1 MKKQDLIDHLTYNC
15 GLRGDSAI
23 HAVSGVIEAVSGALA
38 RGEDVS
44 LRGLGTFSVVQ
55 CEARDGIHF
64 RTKEPIVV
72 LAHKAVKFKPCR
84 ELKEQLNNV
93 V

>member
-15 GLRGDSAI
+15 GLRGNSAI
-23 HAVSGVIEAVSGALA
+23 HAVNGVIEAVAAALA

-44 LRGLGTFSVVQ
+44 LRGLGTLSVVQ
-55 CEARDGIHF
+55 REARDGINF

-72 LAHKAVKFKPCR
+72 PAHKAVKFKPCR
-84 ELKEQLNNV
+84 ELKEQLNDV

>member
-15 GLRGDSAI
+15 GLRGNSAI
-23 HAVSGVIEAVSGALA
+23 HAVNGVIEAVSGALT

-55 CEARDGIHF
+55 REARAGINF
-64 RTKEPIVV
+64 QTKEPIVV
-72 LAHKAVKFKPCR
+72 PAHKAVKFKPCR
-84 ELKEQLNNV
+84 ELKEQLGYG
-93 V
+93 

>member
-23 HAVSGVIEAVSGALA
+23 HAVNGVIEAVSSALT

-44 LRGLGTFSVVQ
+44 LRGLGTLSVVQ
-55 CEARDGIHF
+55 REARDGIHF

-72 LAHKAVKFKPCR
+72 PSHKAVKFKPCR